1 MEVTKALSMKFVLVT
16 QTALFVMLYHL
27 KKLPLG
33 HGKAVFSSL
42 AYVMCL
48 QLSEFLK
55 YLASIKLI
63 TGGEN
68 PELFY
73 RKNYSAILCGA

>member
-42 AYVMCL
+42 A
-48 QLSEFLK
+48 
-55 YLASIKLI
+55 
-63 TGGEN
+63 
-68 PELFY
+68 
-73 RKNYSAILCGA
+73 